1 MDADKQ
7 ANQWSDNFYSSML
20 TVTFGL
26 NMAVVLLSV
35 YGIYLMTKIQVKIE
49 ITINYLL
56 LNHIFPI
63 ESSSKS
69 QVNSAH
75 PMCFNRIMVCSG
87 TC

>member
-35 YGIYLMTKIQVKIE
+35 YGIYLMTKIQVE
-49 ITINYLL
+49 NPNY
-56 LNHIFPI
+56 N
-63 ESSSKS
+63 
-69 QVNSAH
+69 
-75 PMCFNRIMVCSG
+75 
-87 TC
+87 